1 MDLGNSVCCSS
12 CFSACYCILHV
23 ILSHLLHSTCQIPP
37 SWPSSSLG
45 LLSGDFD
52 FHATKE
58 LTYEASRSNS
68 TFQFWLFPTIF
79 FDEMNFLL
87 CMTIFHEPPFFNRC
101 FMYVW
106 AMNFSFLENSML
118 DRTPPSFVIFYFEGA
133 TVRLTRRRQYHQPH
147 ISVPCLTFHSTL
159 PLGGLFFF
167 HLLRSNGAFIHF
179 WNSFTKGYYVLL
191 KIGGA
196 CDFLGCS
203 KNP

>member
-1 MDLGNSVCCSS
+1 
-12 CFSACYCILHV
+12 
-23 ILSHLLHSTCQIPP
+23 
-37 SWPSSSLG
+37 
-45 LLSGDFD
+45 
-52 FHATKE
+52 
-58 LTYEASRSNS
+58 
-68 TFQFWLFPTIF
+68 
-79 FDEMNFLL
+79 
-87 CMTIFHEPPFFNRC
+87 
-101 FMYVW
+101 
-106 AMNFSFLENSML
+106 MNFSFLENSML

-203 KNP
+203 KNPKNVFFGNFISFLCYNDLNTGRTYVHPQNQTCGAPA